1 MLIRIF
7 YRSISCVYAFVKRKN
22 ANSDKIFSEVLMR
35 IKELREEHRL
45 TQKELA
51 EKIGVAQSNISRW
64 EKEEME
70 PAAGFVVKLADYFD
84 VSADY
89 LLGRTDD
96 LGAFVPPR
104 SDLSQD
110 EQQLLRRYRSLTP
123 ASRALVSDM
132 VATIAGGGNAEEA
145 AKRHS

>member
-1 MLIRIF
+1 
-7 YRSISCVYAFVKRKN
+7 
-22 ANSDKIFSEVLMR
+22 MR

-70 PAAGFVVKLADYFD
+70 PAAGFVIKLADYFA

-96 LGAFVPPR
+96 LGNIVVQSGSDFATSPAEQRLVLDFRRLPPDTQ
-104 SDLSQD
+104 SYVIGIVKNLAA
-110 EQQLLRRYRSLTP
+110 
-123 ASRALVSDM
+123 AS
-132 VATIAGGGNAEEA
+132 
-145 AKRHS
+145 

>member
-1 MLIRIF
+1 
-7 YRSISCVYAFVKRKN
+7 
-22 ANSDKIFSEVLMR
+22 MR
-35 IKELREEHRL
+35 LKELREEKNL
-45 TQKELA
+45 TQWDVA
-51 EKIGVAQSNISRW
+51 NGIQTSQRNIGRW
-64 EKEEME
+64 ENGEVI
-70 PAAGFVVKLADYFD
+70 PSADVVVKLADYFD

>member
-1 MLIRIF
+1 
-7 YRSISCVYAFVKRKN
+7 
-22 ANSDKIFSEVLMR
+22 MR

-70 PAAGFVVKLADYFD
+70 PAAGFVVKLADYFE

-110 EQQLLRRYRSLTP
+110 EQQLLRCFRELPGSSQSLIL
-123 ASRALVSDM
+123 SM
-132 VATIAGGGNAEEA
+132 VKSAVDA
-145 AKRHS
+145 AKRA

>member
-1 MLIRIF
+1 
-7 YRSISCVYAFVKRKN
+7 
-22 ANSDKIFSEVLMR
+22 MR
-35 IKELREEHRL
+35 LKELREEHRL

-70 PAAGFVVKLADYFD
+70 PAAGFVIKLADYFA
-84 VSADY
+84 VLADY

-104 SDLSQD
+104 SDLSRD
-110 EQQLLRRYRSLTP
+110 EQQLLHCFRELPGSSQSLIL
-123 ASRALVSDM
+123 SM
-132 VATIAGGGNAEEA
+132 VKSAADA
-145 AKRHS
+145 AKRA

>member
-1 MLIRIF
+1 
-7 YRSISCVYAFVKRKN
+7 
-22 ANSDKIFSEVLMR
+22 MR

-70 PAAGFVVKLADYFD
+70 PAAGFVIKLADYFE

-96 LGAFVPPR
+96 LGALVPPR
-104 SDLSQD
+104 SDLSLD
-110 EQQLLRRYRSLTP
+110 EQQLLHCFRELPGSSQSLIL
-123 ASRALVSDM
+123 SM
-132 VATIAGGGNAEEA
+132 VKSAADA
-145 AKRHS
+145 AKRA